1 MSMAAHSMTGFGR
14 AEIDL
19 PGARLA
25 VELATVN
32 QKILQVSVHGPEVWT
47 SLESSA
53 TAWVRARLQRGKVTA
68 RVTQAAPAG
77 GAAGTWDLES
87 TRAQLQELETLARAL
102 GAPWTPPSLELVLK
116 LAESRRSQISAL
128 PDFTAVEPVVRAAF
142 TRALDQLIAMRAQE
156 GAALAADLR
165 HRLRLL
171 DGFVRTMET
180 SEHGAVPRHRE
191 ALLRRLKDAGLALDV
206 SDDRVLK
213 ELAFFAERCDIT
225 EEVVRLRSHLAQFEA
240 ELGQANS
247 GRKLDFLVQE
257 LLREVNTIGSKAAE
271 IPTTRAVLE
280 AKTEI
285 ERIREQVQNLE

>member
-1 MSMAAHSMTGFGR
+1 MAAHSMTGFGR

-32 QKILQVSVHGPEVWT
+32 QKNLQVSVHGPDAWPT
-47 SLESSA
+47 LESSA

-68 RVTQAAPAG
+68 RVTQAAASAGPG
-77 GAAGTWDLES
+77 GAWDTAA
-87 TRAQLQELETLARAL
+87 TRAQLQELEKLALAV

-116 LAESRRSQISAL
+116 LAESRRGQTNAL
-128 PDFTAVEPVVRAAF
+128 PDFAAVEAVVQAAF
-142 TRALDQLIAMRAQE
+142 ARALDQLVAMRAQE
-156 GAALAADLR
+156 GSALAADLR
-165 HRLRLL
+165 ARLALL
-171 DGFVRTMET
+171 GGFVTTMET
-180 SEHGAVPRHRE
+180 SERGAVARHRE
-191 ALLRRLKDAGLALDV
+191 ALLRRLKEAGLALDV
-206 SDDRVLK
+206 SDERVLK

-240 ELGQANS
+240 ELGQANG

>member
-1 MSMAAHSMTGFGR
+1 MAAHSMTGFGR

-32 QKILQVSVHGPEVWT
+32 QKNLQVSVHGPDAWPT
-47 SLESSA
+47 LESAA
-53 TAWVRARLQRGKVTA
+53 TGWIRSRLQRGKVTA
-68 RVTQAAPAG
+68 RVTQAAASGP
-77 GAAGTWDLES
+77 GTIWDLEA
-87 TRAQLQELETLARAL
+87 TRLQLTELERLAQAL
-102 GAPWTPPSLELVLK
+102 GTPWTPPSLELLLK
-116 LAESRRSQISAL
+116 LAESRRGQAGAL
-128 PDFTAVEPVVRAAF
+128 PELATVETIVQAAF
-142 TRALDQLIAMRAQE
+142 ARALDQLVAMRARE

-165 HRLRLL
+165 TRLGLL
-171 DGFVRTMET
+171 AGFVRTMEA
-180 SEHGAVPRHRE
+180 SEQGAVARHRE
-191 ALLRRLKDAGLALDV
+191 ALLRRLKEAGLALDV
-206 SDDRVLK
+206 SDERVLK

-240 ELGQANS
+240 ELGQPNG

>member
-1 MSMAAHSMTGFGR
+1 MAAHSMTGFGR

-32 QKILQVSVHGPEVWT
+32 QKNLQVSVHGPDAWPT
-47 SLESSA
+47 LESTA
-53 TAWVRARLQRGKVTA
+53 TGWIRSRLQRGKVTA
-68 RVTQAAPAG
+68 RVTQAAAG
-77 GAAGTWDLES
+77 GPGTLWDLEA
-87 TRAQLQELETLARAL
+87 TRLQLTELERLAQAL
-102 GAPWTPPSLELVLK
+102 GTPWTPPSLELLLK
-116 LAESRRSQISAL
+116 LAESRRGQAGSL
-128 PDFTAVEPVVRAAF
+128 PELASVEPLVQAAF
-142 TRALDQLIAMRAQE
+142 ARALDQLIAMRARE

-165 HRLRLL
+165 ARLALL
-171 DGFVRTMET
+171 AGFVQTMEA
-180 SEHGAVPRHRE
+180 SERGAVARHRE
-191 ALLRRLKDAGLALDV
+191 ALLRRLKEAGLALDV
-206 SDDRVLK
+206 SDERVLK

-225 EEVVRLRSHLAQFEA
+225 EEVVRLRSHLAQFET
-240 ELGQANS
+240 ELGQPNG

>member
-1 MSMAAHSMTGFGR
+1 MTGFGR

-32 QKILQVSVHGPEVWT
+32 QKNLQVSVHGPDAWPT
-47 SLESSA
+47 LESAA
-53 TAWVRARLQRGKVTA
+53 TGWIRARLQRGKVTA
-68 RVTQAAPAG
+68 RVTQAAAG
-77 GAAGTWDLES
+77 GPGTTWDLES
-87 TRAQLQELETLARAL
+87 TRLQLVELERLAQAL

-116 LAESRRSQISAL
+116 LAESRRGQAGAL
-128 PDFTAVEPVVRAAF
+128 PELAAVETIVQAAF
-142 TRALDQLIAMRAQE
+142 VLALDQLVAMRARE

-165 HRLRLL
+165 ARLGLL
-171 DGFVRTMET
+171 AGFVQTMEA
-180 SEHGAVPRHRE
+180 SEQGAVARHRE
-191 ALLRRLKDAGLALDV
+191 ALLRRLKEAGLDLDV
-206 SDDRVLK
+206 SDERVLK

-225 EEVVRLRSHLAQFEA
+225 EEIVRLRSHLAQFEA
-240 ELGQANS
+240 ELGQANG

>member
-1 MSMAAHSMTGFGR
+1 MAAHSMTGFGR

-32 QKILQVSVHGPEVWT
+32 QKNLQVSVHGPDAWPT
-47 SLESSA
+47 LESAA
-53 TAWVRARLQRGKVTA
+53 TGWIRARLQRGKVTA
-68 RVTQAAPAG
+68 RLTQAAAG
-77 GAAGTWDLES
+77 GPGTTWDLES
-87 TRAQLQELETLARAL
+87 TRLQLVELERLAQAL

-116 LAESRRSQISAL
+116 LAESRRGQAGAL
-128 PDFTAVEPVVRAAF
+128 PELAAVETIVQAAF
-142 TRALDQLIAMRAQE
+142 ALALDQLVAMRARE

-165 HRLRLL
+165 ARLGLL
-171 DGFVRTMET
+171 AGFVQTMEA
-180 SEHGAVPRHRE
+180 SEQGAVARHRE
-191 ALLRRLKDAGLALDV
+191 ALLRRLKEAGLDLDV
-206 SDDRVLK
+206 SDERVLK

-225 EEVVRLRSHLAQFEA
+225 EEIVRLRSHLAQFEA
-240 ELGQANS
+240 ELGQANG

>member
-1 MSMAAHSMTGFGR
+1 MAAHSMTGFGR

-32 QKILQVSVHGPEVWT
+32 QKNLQVSVHGPDAWPT
-47 SLESSA
+47 LESAA
-53 TAWVRARLQRGKVTA
+53 TGWIRSRLQRGKVTA
-68 RVTQAAPAG
+68 RVTQAAASGPG
-77 GAAGTWDLES
+77 PIWDLEA
-87 TRAQLQELETLARAL
+87 TRLQLTELERLAQAL
-102 GAPWTPPSLELVLK
+102 GSPWTPPSLELLLK
-116 LAESRRSQISAL
+116 LAESRRGQAGSL
-128 PDFTAVEPVVRAAF
+128 PELASVEPLVQAAF
-142 TRALDQLIAMRAQE
+142 ARALDQLIAMRARE

-165 HRLRLL
+165 ARLALL
-171 DGFVRTMET
+171 AGFVETMEA
-180 SEHGAVPRHRE
+180 SEQGAVARHRE
-191 ALLRRLKDAGLALDV
+191 ALLRRLKEAGLALDV
-206 SDDRVLK
+206 SDERVLK

-240 ELGQANS
+240 ELGQPNG

>member
-1 MSMAAHSMTGFGR
+1 MAAHSMTGFGR

-32 QKILQVSVHGPEVWT
+32 QKNLQVSVHGPDAWPT
-47 SLESSA
+47 LESAA
-53 TAWVRARLQRGKVTA
+53 TGWIRARLQRGKVTA
-68 RVTQAAPAG
+68 RVTQAAAG
-77 GAAGTWDLES
+77 GPGTTWDLES
-87 TRAQLQELETLARAL
+87 TRLQLVELERLAQAL

-116 LAESRRSQISAL
+116 LAESRRGQAGAL
-128 PDFTAVEPVVRAAF
+128 PELAAVETIVQAAF
-142 TRALDQLIAMRAQE
+142 ALALDQLVAMRARE
-156 GAALAADLR
+156 GATLAADLR
-165 HRLRLL
+165 ARLGLL
-171 DGFVRTMET
+171 AGFVQTMEA
-180 SEHGAVPRHRE
+180 SEQGAVARHRE
-191 ALLRRLKDAGLALDV
+191 ALLRRLKEAGLDLDV
-206 SDDRVLK
+206 SDERVLK

-225 EEVVRLRSHLAQFEA
+225 EEIVRLRSHLAQFEA
-240 ELGQANS
+240 ELGQANG

>member
-1 MSMAAHSMTGFGR
+1 MAAHSMTGFGR

-32 QKILQVSVHGPEVWT
+32 QKNLQVSVHGPDAWPT
-47 SLESSA
+47 LESAA
-53 TAWVRARLQRGKVTA
+53 TGWIRSRLQRGKVTA
-68 RVTQAAPAG
+68 RVTQAAASGPG
-77 GAAGTWDLES
+77 PIWDLEA
-87 TRAQLQELETLARAL
+87 TRLQLTELERLAQAL
-102 GAPWTPPSLELVLK
+102 GTPWTPPSLELLLK
-116 LAESRRSQISAL
+116 LAESRRGQAGSL
-128 PDFTAVEPVVRAAF
+128 PELASVEPLVQAAF
-142 TRALDQLIAMRAQE
+142 ARALDQLIAMRARE

-165 HRLRLL
+165 ARLALL
-171 DGFVRTMET
+171 AGFVETMEA
-180 SEHGAVPRHRE
+180 SEQGAVARHRE
-191 ALLRRLKDAGLALDV
+191 ALLRRLKEAGLALDV
-206 SDDRVLK
+206 SDERVLK

-240 ELGQANS
+240 ELDQPNG

>member
-1 MSMAAHSMTGFGR
+1 MTGFGR

-32 QKILQVSVHGPEVWT
+32 QKNLQVSVHGPDAWPT
-47 SLESSA
+47 LESAA
-53 TAWVRARLQRGKVTA
+53 TGWIRSRLQRGKVTA
-68 RVTQAAPAG
+68 RVTQAAAG
-77 GAAGTWDLES
+77 GPSASWDLEA
-87 TRAQLQELETLARAL
+87 TRLQLVELERLAQAL

-116 LAESRRSQISAL
+116 LAESRRGQAGAL
-128 PDFTAVEPVVRAAF
+128 PELAAVETIVQAAF
-142 TRALDQLIAMRAQE
+142 ALALDQLVAMRARE
-156 GAALAADLR
+156 GAALSADLLA
-165 HRLRLL
+165 RLGLL
-171 DGFVRTMET
+171 AGFVQTMEA
-180 SEHGAVPRHRE
+180 SEQGAVARHRE
-191 ALLRRLKDAGLALDV
+191 ALLRRLKEAGLDLDV
-206 SDDRVLK
+206 SDERVLK
-213 ELAFFAERCDIT
+213 ELAFFAERCDIS
-225 EEVVRLRSHLAQFEA
+225 EEIVRLRSHLAQFEA
-240 ELGQANS
+240 ELGQANG

>member
-1 MSMAAHSMTGFGR
+1 MTARSMTGFGR
-14 AEIDL
+14 AELDL

-32 QKILQVSVHGPEVWT
+32 QKNLQVSVHGPEAWPT
-47 SLESSA
+47 LESAA
-53 TAWVRARLQRGKVTA
+53 TGWIRGRLQRGKVTA
-68 RVTQAAPAG
+68 RLTPMAD
-77 GAAGTWDLES
+77 AAGTGATWDVEA
-87 TRAQLQELETLARAL
+87 TRGLLLELETLARAV
-102 GAPWTPPSLELVLK
+102 GTPWTPPSLELLLK
-116 LAESRRSQISAL
+116 LAESRRALAVTL
-128 PDFTAVEPVVRAAF
+128 PDFATVEPKVQAAF
-142 TRALDQLIAMRAQE
+142 TQALDQLVAMRTRE

-165 HRLRLL
+165 ARLALL
-171 DGFVRTMET
+171 AGFVRTMEAA
-180 SEHGAVPRHRE
+180 EQGAVARHRD
-191 ALLRRLKDAGLALDV
+191 ALLRRLKDAGLTLDV
-206 SDDRVLK
+206 GDERVLK

-225 EEVVRLRSHLAQFEA
+225 EEVVRLRSHLDQFDA
-240 ELGQANS
+240 ELGQPNS

>member
-1 MSMAAHSMTGFGR
+1 MAAHSMTGFGR

-32 QKILQVSVHGPEVWT
+32 QKNLQVSVHGPDAWPT
-47 SLESSA
+47 LESAA
-53 TAWVRARLQRGKVTA
+53 TGWIRSRLQRGKVTA
-68 RVTQAAPAG
+68 RVTQAAASGP
-77 GAAGTWDLES
+77 GTIWDLEA
-87 TRAQLQELETLARAL
+87 TRLQLTELERLAQAL
-102 GAPWTPPSLELVLK
+102 GTPWTPPSLELLLK
-116 LAESRRSQISAL
+116 LAESRRGQAGSL
-128 PDFTAVEPVVRAAF
+128 PELASVEPLVQAAF
-142 TRALDQLIAMRAQE
+142 ARALDQLVAMRGRE

-165 HRLRLL
+165 ARLALL
-171 DGFVRTMET
+171 AGFVQTMES
-180 SEHGAVPRHRE
+180 SERGAVARHRE
-191 ALLRRLKDAGLALDV
+191 ALLRRLKEAGLALDV
-206 SDDRVLK
+206 SDERVLK

-240 ELGQANS
+240 ELGQPNG

>member
-1 MSMAAHSMTGFGR
+1 MTGFGR

-32 QKILQVSVHGPEVWT
+32 QKNLQVSVHGPDAWPT
-47 SLESSA
+47 LESAA
-53 TAWVRARLQRGKVTA
+53 TGWIRARLQRGKVTA
-68 RVTQAAPAG
+68 RVTQAAAG
-77 GAAGTWDLES
+77 GPGTTWDLES
-87 TRAQLQELETLARAL
+87 TRLQLVELERLAQAL

-116 LAESRRSQISAL
+116 LAESRRGQAGAL
-128 PDFTAVEPVVRAAF
+128 PELAAVETIVQAAF
-142 TRALDQLIAMRAQE
+142 ALALDQLVAMRARE

-165 HRLRLL
+165 ARLGLL
-171 DGFVRTMET
+171 AGFVQTMEA
-180 SEHGAVPRHRE
+180 SEQGAVARHRE
-191 ALLRRLKDAGLALDV
+191 ALLRRLKEAGLDLDV
-206 SDDRVLK
+206 SDERVLK

-225 EEVVRLRSHLAQFEA
+225 EEIVRLRSHLAQFEA
-240 ELGQANS
+240 ELGQANG

>member
-1 MSMAAHSMTGFGR
+1 MAAHSMTGFGR

-32 QKILQVSVHGPEVWT
+32 QKNLQVSVHGPDAWPT
-47 SLESSA
+47 LESAA
-53 TAWVRARLQRGKVTA
+53 TGWIRSRLQRGKVTA
-68 RVTQAAPAG
+68 RVTQAAASGPG
-77 GAAGTWDLES
+77 PIWDLEA
-87 TRAQLQELETLARAL
+87 TRLQLTELERLAQAL
-102 GAPWTPPSLELVLK
+102 GAPWTPPSLELLLK
-116 LAESRRSQISAL
+116 LAESRRGQAGSL
-128 PDFTAVEPVVRAAF
+128 PELASVEPLVQAAF
-142 TRALDQLIAMRAQE
+142 ARALDQLIAMRARE

-165 HRLRLL
+165 ARLALL
-171 DGFVRTMET
+171 AGFVETMEA
-180 SEHGAVPRHRE
+180 SEQGAVARHRE
-191 ALLRRLKDAGLALDV
+191 ALLRRLKEAGLALDV
-206 SDDRVLK
+206 SDERVLK

-240 ELGQANS
+240 ELDQPNG

>member
-1 MSMAAHSMTGFGR
+1 MAAHSMTGFGR

-19 PGARLA
+19 PGVRLA
-25 VELATVN
+25 VELASVN
-32 QKILQVSVHGPEVWT
+32 QKNLQVSVHGPDAWPT
-47 SLESSA
+47 LESAA
-53 TAWVRARLQRGKVTA
+53 TAWIRARLQRGKVTA
-68 RVTQAAPAG
+68 RVTQAAAG
-77 GAAGTWDLES
+77 GPGGNWDFES
-87 TRAQLQELETLARAL
+87 TRAQLNELERLAQAL
-102 GAPWTPPSLELVLK
+102 DIPWTPPSLELLLK
-116 LAESRRSQISAL
+116 LAESRRSQSSGL
-128 PDFTAVEPVVRAAF
+128 PELAGVEGIVQGAF
-142 TRALDQLIAMRAQE
+142 TRALDQLVAMRAQE

-165 HRLRLL
+165 ARLALL
-171 DGFVRTMET
+171 DGYVRTMEV
-180 SEHGAVPRHRE
+180 SEQGAVARHRE

-225 EEVVRLRSHLAQFEA
+225 EEVVRLRSHLAQFEG
-240 ELGQANS
+240 ELGLANG

>member
-1 MSMAAHSMTGFGR
+1 MTGFGR

-32 QKILQVSVHGPEVWT
+32 QKNLQVSVHGPDAWPT
-47 SLESSA
+47 LESAA
-53 TAWVRARLQRGKVTA
+53 TGWIRSRLQRGKVTA
-68 RVTQAAPAG
+68 RVTQAAASGP
-77 GAAGTWDLES
+77 GAIWDLEA
-87 TRAQLQELETLARAL
+87 TRLQLTELERLAQAL
-102 GAPWTPPSLELVLK
+102 GAPWTPPSLELLLK
-116 LAESRRSQISAL
+116 LAESRRGQAGSL
-128 PDFTAVEPVVRAAF
+128 PELASVEPLVQAAF
-142 TRALDQLIAMRAQE
+142 TRALDQLIAMRARE

-165 HRLRLL
+165 ARLALL
-171 DGFVRTMET
+171 AGFVETMEA
-180 SEHGAVPRHRE
+180 SEQGAVARHRE
-191 ALLRRLKDAGLALDV
+191 ALLRRLKEAGLALDV
-206 SDDRVLK
+206 SDERVLK

-240 ELGQANS
+240 ELDQPNG

>member
-1 MSMAAHSMTGFGR
+1 MAAHSMTGFGR

-32 QKILQVSVHGPEVWT
+32 QKNLQVSVHGPDAWPT
-47 SLESSA
+47 LESAA
-53 TAWVRARLQRGKVTA
+53 TGWIRARLQRGKVTA
-68 RVTQAAPAG
+68 RVTQAAAG
-77 GAAGTWDLES
+77 GPGTTWDLES
-87 TRAQLQELETLARAL
+87 TRLQLVELERLAQAL

-116 LAESRRSQISAL
+116 LAESRRGQAGAL
-128 PDFTAVEPVVRAAF
+128 PELAAVETIVQAAF
-142 TRALDQLIAMRAQE
+142 ALALDQLVAMRARE
-156 GAALAADLR
+156 GAALTADLR
-165 HRLRLL
+165 ARLGLL
-171 DGFVRTMET
+171 
-180 SEHGAVPRHRE
+180 A
-191 ALLRRLKDAGLALDV
+191 
-206 SDDRVLK
+206 

-225 EEVVRLRSHLAQFEA
+225 EEIVRLRSHLAQFEA
-240 ELGQANS
+240 ELGQANG

>member
-1 MSMAAHSMTGFGR
+1 MAAHSMTGFGR

-32 QKILQVSVHGPEVWT
+32 QKNLQVSVHGPDAWPT
-47 SLESSA
+47 LESAA
-53 TAWVRARLQRGKVTA
+53 TGWIRSRLQRGKVTA
-68 RVTQAAPAG
+68 RVTQAAASGP
-77 GAAGTWDLES
+77 GAIWDLEA
-87 TRAQLQELETLARAL
+87 TRLQLTELERLAQAL
-102 GAPWTPPSLELVLK
+102 GAPWTPPSLELLLK
-116 LAESRRSQISAL
+116 LAESRRGQAGSL
-128 PDFTAVEPVVRAAF
+128 PELASVEPLVQAAF
-142 TRALDQLIAMRAQE
+142 ARALDQLIAMRARE

-165 HRLRLL
+165 ARLALL
-171 DGFVRTMET
+171 AGFVETMEA
-180 SEHGAVPRHRE
+180 SEQGAVARHRE
-191 ALLRRLKDAGLALDV
+191 ALLRRLKEAGLALDV
-206 SDDRVLK
+206 SDERVLK
-213 ELAFFAERCDIT
+213 ELAFFAERCDLT
-225 EEVVRLRSHLAQFEA
+225 EDVDRLRSHLAQFEA
-240 ELGQANS
+240 ELDQPNG

>member
-1 MSMAAHSMTGFGR
+1 MAAHSMTGFGR

-32 QKILQVSVHGPEVWT
+32 QKNLQVSVHGPDAWPT
-47 SLESSA
+47 LESAA
-53 TAWVRARLQRGKVTA
+53 TGWIRARLQRGKVTA
-68 RVTQAAPAG
+68 RVTQAAAG
-77 GAAGTWDLES
+77 GPGTTWDLES
-87 TRAQLQELETLARAL
+87 TRLQLVELERLAQAL

-116 LAESRRSQISAL
+116 LAESRRGQAGAL
-128 PDFTAVEPVVRAAF
+128 PELAAVETIVQAAF
-142 TRALDQLIAMRAQE
+142 ALALDQLVAMRARE

-165 HRLRLL
+165 ARLGLL
-171 DGFVRTMET
+171 GGFVQTMEA
-180 SEHGAVPRHRE
+180 SEQGAVARHRE
-191 ALLRRLKDAGLALDV
+191 ALLRRLKEAGLDLDV
-206 SDDRVLK
+206 SDERVLK

-225 EEVVRLRSHLAQFEA
+225 EEIVRLRSHLAQFEA
-240 ELGQANS
+240 ELGQANG

>member
-1 MSMAAHSMTGFGR
+1 MAAHSMTGFGR

-32 QKILQVSVHGPEVWT
+32 QKNLQVSVHGPDAWPT
-47 SLESSA
+47 LESAA
-53 TAWVRARLQRGKVTA
+53 TGWIRSRLQRGKVTA
-68 RVTQAAPAG
+68 RVTQAAASGP
-77 GAAGTWDLES
+77 GAIWDLEA
-87 TRAQLQELETLARAL
+87 TRLQLTELERLAQAL
-102 GAPWTPPSLELVLK
+102 GTPWTPPSLELLLK
-116 LAESRRSQISAL
+116 LAESRRGQAGSL
-128 PDFTAVEPVVRAAF
+128 PEMASVEPLVQAAF
-142 TRALDQLIAMRAQE
+142 ARALDQLIAMRARE

-165 HRLRLL
+165 ARLALL
-171 DGFVRTMET
+171 AGFVQTMEA
-180 SEHGAVPRHRE
+180 SEQGAVARHRE
-191 ALLRRLKDAGLALDV
+191 ALLRRLKEAGLALDV
-206 SDDRVLK
+206 SDERVLK

-240 ELGQANS
+240 ELDQPNG

>member
-1 MSMAAHSMTGFGR
+1 MAAHSMTGFGL

-32 QKILQVSVHGPEVWT
+32 QKNLQVSVHGPDAWPT
-47 SLESSA
+47 LESAA
-53 TAWVRARLQRGKVTA
+53 TGWIRSRLQRGKVTA
-68 RVTQAAPAG
+68 RVTQAAASGP
-77 GAAGTWDLES
+77 GAIWDLEA
-87 TRAQLQELETLARAL
+87 TRLQLTELERLAQAL
-102 GAPWTPPSLELVLK
+102 GAPWTPPSLELLLK
-116 LAESRRSQISAL
+116 LAESRRGQAGSL
-128 PDFTAVEPVVRAAF
+128 PELASVEPLVQAAF
-142 TRALDQLIAMRAQE
+142 ARALDQLIAMRARE

-165 HRLRLL
+165 ARLALL
-171 DGFVRTMET
+171 AGFVETMEA
-180 SEHGAVPRHRE
+180 SEQGAVARHRE
-191 ALLRRLKDAGLALDV
+191 ALLRRLKEAGLALDV
-206 SDDRVLK
+206 SDERVLK

-240 ELGQANS
+240 ELDQPNG

>member
-1 MSMAAHSMTGFGR
+1 
-14 AEIDL
+14 
-19 PGARLA
+19 
-25 VELATVN
+25 
-32 QKILQVSVHGPEVWT
+32 
-47 SLESSA
+47 
-53 TAWVRARLQRGKVTA
+53 
-68 RVTQAAPAG
+68 
-77 GAAGTWDLES
+77 
-87 TRAQLQELETLARAL
+87 
-102 GAPWTPPSLELVLK
+102 
-116 LAESRRSQISAL
+116 
-128 PDFTAVEPVVRAAF
+128 
-142 TRALDQLIAMRAQE
+142 MRAQE

-165 HRLRLL
+165 DRLRLL

-191 ALLRRLKDAGLALDV
+191 ALLRRLKDSGLALDV

>member
-1 MSMAAHSMTGFGR
+1 MAAHSMTGFGR

-32 QKILQVSVHGPEVWT
+32 QKNLQVSVHGPDAWPT
-47 SLESSA
+47 LESAA
-53 TAWVRARLQRGKVTA
+53 TGWIRARLQRGKVTA
-68 RVTQAAPAG
+68 RVTQAAAG
-77 GAAGTWDLES
+77 GPGTTWDLES
-87 TRAQLQELETLARAL
+87 TRLQLVELERLAQAL

-116 LAESRRSQISAL
+116 LAESRRGQAGAL
-128 PDFTAVEPVVRAAF
+128 PELAAVETIVQAAF
-142 TRALDQLIAMRAQE
+142 ALALDQLVAMRARE

-165 HRLRLL
+165 ARLGLL
-171 DGFVRTMET
+171 AGFVQTMEA
-180 SEHGAVPRHRE
+180 SEQGAVARHRE
-191 ALLRRLKDAGLALDV
+191 ALLRRLKEAGLDLDV
-206 SDDRVLK
+206 SDERVLK

-225 EEVVRLRSHLAQFEA
+225 EEIVRLRSHLAQFEA
-240 ELGQANS
+240 ELGQANG